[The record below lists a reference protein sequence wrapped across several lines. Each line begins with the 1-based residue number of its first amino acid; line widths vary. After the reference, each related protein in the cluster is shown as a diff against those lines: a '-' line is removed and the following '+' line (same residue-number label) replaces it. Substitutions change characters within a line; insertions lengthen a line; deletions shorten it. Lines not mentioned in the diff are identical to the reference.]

1 MLPKQEDVERL
12 QGSLLI
18 EHTLAKVGA
27 EKLWKLMHEDPY
39 VPALGALTGNQAM
52 QMVRAGLKSIYCS
65 GWQARESPLPKQSS
79 LCIYFY
85 IDRQTVR

>member
-1 MLPKQEDVERL
+1 MERL

-27 EKLWKLMHEDPY
+27 EKLWKLMHEEPY

-65 GWQARESPLPKQSS
+65 GWQVGISQTS
-79 LCIYFY
+79 LGFRFKVLYP
-85 IDRQTVR
+85 DRKS